1 MVILAVGLAVNVLTR
16 LAGNISRAFYGP
28 GGPGHKGIEDLRRLA
43 RESKD
48 PELREAAG
56 YLPGWVEV
64 ADGLAYDSIPDL
76 LTDLAALGVK
86 AGLLRLGVPLGQRLL
101 ATLGTKAA
109 GEALETM
116 FDFLGIRRP
125 TGLPAIPTPEAIED
139 IAQRRLENIK
149 EEPAVREALKVAE
162 TSINLVDQVVTFAG
176 APSLEGAIG
185 VGTALL
191 AFSKP
196 LAQFLGTPTPKVP
209 PGGHVPPGKPLPKGT
224 LQRKLVRQGTLAILQ
239 MLKGRGT
246 RRERE
251 KLLRLAG

>member
-1 MVILAVGLAVNVLTR
+1 MVVLAIGLAVNVLTR

-43 RESKD
+43 REAKD

-76 LTDLAALGVK
+76 VTDLAALGVK

-101 ATLGTKAA
+101 ATFGTKAA
-109 GEALETM
+109 GEVLETM
-116 FDFLGIRRP
+116 FDFLGLRRP
-125 TGLPAIPTPEAIED
+125 EGLPAIPTPEAIED
-139 IAQRRLENIK
+139 LAQRRLENIK

-162 TSINLVDQVVTFAG
+162 TSINLVDQVVSFVE
-176 APSLEGAIG
+176 APSLGG
-185 VGTALL
+185 VVGIGTALL

-196 LAQFLGTPTPKVP
+196 LAQFLATPTPKVP
-209 PGGHVPPGKPLPKGT
+209 PGGHVPPGKSLPKGA
-224 LQRKLVRQGTLAILQ
+224 LQRKLVRQGSLAILQ